1 MSITAVGPS
10 GAPRATAVEDRIEL
24 VEPSGRTLSLS
35 LQKSDLAEDQ
45 RIGALLFMEDGTL
58 VAGCARGRV
67 HAFAPGGSLR
77 FSKQF
82 VPCGPISAIKRWP
95 NNELAIL
102 HEDAV
107 CLLRRADD
115 DLEVVGAW
123 ALRGELRGRLDVE
136 PCSYLPRI
144 ADPDTARAAL
154 AGASLPPS
162 APQRCVVLAGAS
174 PFLAVAE
181 LGTNPAA
188 NLAEQAAALAGAAAS
203 AAFSFASSWLRPLAA
218 AAPPAEP
225 AAAAAPE
232 ARVVELKESM
242 PLVELRDAGR
252 RVAALRRHPTSASLC
267 AAADALGGAVLLV
280 ELPSLVVLRRF
291 AGRAHAQLSWLV
303 GPARSTWVRAVA
315 AWEHRVWEHWVLG
328 RGAAKAGGCSVS
340 AD

>member
-10 GAPRATAVEDRIEL
+10 GAPRATAVEDSIEL

-67 HAFAPGGSLR
+67 HAFAQHGDLK
-77 FSKQF
+77 FSRQF

-115 DLEVVGAW
+115 DFEVVGAW

-154 AGASLPPS
+154 AGAELPPS

-203 AAFSFASSWLRPLAA
+203 AAFSFASSWLR
-218 AAPPAEP
+218 
-225 AAAAAPE
+225 
-232 ARVVELKESM
+232 RW
-242 PLVELRDAGR
+242 R
-252 RVAALRRHPTSASLC
+252 RRR
-267 AAADALGGAVLLV
+267 
-280 ELPSLVVLRRF
+280 RR
-291 AGRAHAQLSWLV
+291 RNRRR
-303 GPARSTWVRAVA
+303 PRRRRPRS
-315 AWEHRVWEHWVLG
+315 
-328 RGAAKAGGCSVS
+328 SS
-340 AD
+340 